1 MSSGIS
7 LIVRDCVFV
16 CFFFASFEVH
26 ICILIFVCFLQ
37 QVYTQGQLGDVVRV
51 HVLSLPARGQGEL
64 QVAAE
69 DVSAVEV
76 RANS

>member
-16 CFFFASFEVH
+16 CVFFASFEVH

-37 QVYTQGQLGDVVRV
+37 QVYTQEQLGDVVRV
-51 HVLSLPARGQGEL
+51 HVLSLPARGQEL